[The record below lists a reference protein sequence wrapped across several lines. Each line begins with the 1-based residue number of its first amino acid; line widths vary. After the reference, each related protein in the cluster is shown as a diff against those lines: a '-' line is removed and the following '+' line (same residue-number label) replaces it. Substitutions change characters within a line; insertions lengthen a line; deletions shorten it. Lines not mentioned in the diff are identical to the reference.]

1 MRKNARKTRV
11 MALSSLFVALS
22 VVILYLGCFLEV
34 VDLTVAAVASLLVLL
49 SVIEMGKGTATMIW
63 IATSILAS
71 LLLPNKF
78 IAIEYACL
86 MGVYPLVKAFAERL
100 PLVISWV
107 IKLLFVNIALAIMV
121 VLGHFVFAYPIES
134 VWLMVATFVLATVT
148 GVVFDIALT
157 KLLTL
162 YLMRLRGML
171 RIERLLK

>member
-11 MALSSLFVALS
+11 LALSSLFVALS

-34 VDLTVAAVASLLVLL
+34 LDLTVAAVASLLVLL
-49 SVIEMGKGTATMIW
+49 AVIEMGKGTAAMVW
-63 IATSILAS
+63 LATSILAF

-78 IAIEYACL
+78 IAVEYAFL
-86 MGVYPLVKAFAERL
+86 MGCYPLVKALAERL
-100 PLVISWV
+100 PRVISWV
-107 IKLLFVNIALAIMV
+107 VKLVFVNIALAVMV

-134 VWLMVATFVLATVT
+134 VWLLVGTFVLATVT

-157 KLLTL
+157 RLLTL
-162 YLMRLRGML
+162 YLMRLRSAL